1 MPNFITYRDN
11 AQAVIAKISK
21 KNSRYHATAKKV
33 LWAEANRVRQ
43 DLITMISATDH
54 PKSAL
59 RILNKQGTGY
69 APGMKA
75 PHQVPI
81 IHTQSGG
88 LLKSLLKKQP
98 QFVRFTG
105 DKIAYRIGFDEK
117 MRVKGGRPG
126 GGTKTIT
133 IRRLLGYLMDPPG
146 TSKMIPRDFITPVL
160 KRTTKRYWK
169 HMEEAIK
176 AATYAKE

>member
-1 MPNFITYRDN
+1 MPKFIVYHDN

-33 LWAEANRVRQ
+33 LKVEANRIRG
-43 DLITMISATDH
+43 DILTMISGQDH

-59 RILNKQGTGY
+59 RILNRRGIGY
-69 APGMKA
+69 APGMTP
-75 PHQVPI
+75 PHRVPL

-88 LLKSLLKKQP
+88 LRRSLLKKRP

-105 DKIAYRIGFDEK
+105 DTIAYKIGFDEK

-133 IRRLLGYLMDPPG
+133 IRRLLDYLITG
-146 TSKMIPRDFITPVL
+146 TEKMIPRDFITPVL
-160 KRTTKRYWK
+160 RQSSKRYWK
-169 HMEEAIK
+169 TMEEAID
-176 AATYAKE
+176 AASHVKE